1 MYTLSFFTLLVLA
14 CTTSA
19 HFLLNYPPTL
29 GFDEKT
35 EGESPCGEADIK
47 FADNDTTIPIGGFPV
62 ALQSTHPQAQW
73 LYRATTD
80 QEAPFNWTNIVP
92 VVNQDGLGDFCL
104 SALTLPDTFANNS
117 GLIQVIQNAAD
128 GMLFQVSPFPF
139 VPASIF
145 LLIPSARLSN
155 S

>member
-1 MYTLSFFTLLVLA
+1 MYSLSLFTLLA
-14 CTTSA
+14 IAYTTSA

-29 GFDEKT
+29 GFDDDT
-35 EGESPCGEADIK
+35 EGDSPCGAADIK
-47 FADNDTTIPIGGFPV
+47 FADNDTTIPVGGFPV

-92 VVNQDGLGDFCL
+92 VVNQNGLGDFCL
-104 SALTLPDTFANNS
+104 SALTLPDAFANNS

-128 GMLFQVSPFPF
+128 GMLFQVSPFSF
-139 VPASIF
+139 ASACIF
-145 LLIPSARLSN
+145 SLISSALPSNL
-155 S
+155 